1 MNIKTLNVSLLSISI
16 ITALFPLNAM
26 ATKLTIEQ
34 RLELLENELSQNK
47 QELKAT
53 QNELGV
59 YKFRLSTL
67 QKSITENKYQ
77 SASLAEI
84 SATSPVA
91 DNIKNE
97 NGEQNSSA
105 AAHTINGS
113 QQIAVIESKGDK
125 TTIES
130 VTLKDISKYI
140 KDDIGFSYQGYF
152 RSGWGT
158 GNHGSP
164 QTYAAGSLGRFG
176 NEMSGWFDL
185 TLNQRVYN
193 QDGRTAN
200 AVVTYD
206 GNVGQQY
213 NDAWFGDSANEN
225 IMQFSD
231 IYLTTRG
238 FLPFAREADFWVGK
252 HKLPQ
257 YEIQMLDWKT
267 LTTDV
272 AAGVGIENW
281 ALGVGL
287 FDMSLSRDD
296 VDVYSRDFTRTSQ
309 MNTNSVDVRYRNIP
323 LWDDATL
330 SLMAKYSAPNKTDQQ
345 QDNENDDSY
354 FEMKDSWML
363 TSVLRQN
370 LQRDT
375 FNEFTLQV
383 ANNSYASSFAS
394 FSDASNTMAHGR
406 YYYGDHTNGIA
417 WRLIS
422 QGEMYLTDNIIM
434 ANALVY
440 SHGED
445 VYSYESGAHSDFDS
459 IRTVIRPAWIWN
471 TWNQTGLELGWF
483 KQQNKTQQGVTLN
496 ESAYLIN
503 PEFNIGCMIAMCPIY
518 PLTCAPNDM
527 MMATKAMHRRYWF
540 TDVHAR
546 GYYPQHMLNYF
557 ARKGFNLDITPDDN
571 AILARG
577 CVDFIGFSYYMSFT
591 TQFSPDNPQLDY
603 VEPRDLVSNPYIDT
617 SEWGWQIDPAGLR
630 YSLNWFWD
638 HFQLPLFIV
647 ENGFGA
653 VDQRQADGTVNDH
666 YRIDYFSSHI
676 REMKKAVVEDGVDLI
691 GYTPWGCIDLVSAG
705 TGEMKKR
712 YGMIYVD
719 KDNEGKGT
727 LERIRKASF
736 YWYRDLIANNGE
748 NI

>member
-1 MNIKTLNVSLLSISI
+1 MNLKTLNVSLLSVSI
-16 ITALFPLNAM
+16 VAALFPINSLA
-26 ATKLTIEQ
+26 AKLTIEQ

-47 QELKAT
+47 AELKQT
-53 QNELGV
+53 KNELGE
-59 YKFRLSTL
+59 YKSRLSTL
-67 QKSITENKYQ
+67 QKSIAENKYKVATL
-77 SASLAEI
+77 SEI
-84 SATSPVA
+84 SQQSPVA

-97 NGEQNSSA
+97 NGEQSQVNGA
-105 AAHTINGS
+105 NAVNGS
-113 QQIAVIESKGDK
+113 QQVAVIESKGDQ

-158 GNHGSP
+158 SNHGSS

-193 QDGRTAN
+193 QNGKTAN

-206 GNVGQQY
+206 GNVGEQY
-213 NDAWFGDSANEN
+213 NDAWFGDSNNEN

-238 FLPFAREADFWVGK
+238 FLPFAPEADFWVGK

-296 VDVYSRDFTRTSQ
+296 VDVYSRDFTHTTQ
-309 MNTNSVDVRYRNIP
+309 MNTNSVDLRYRNIP

-330 SLMAKYSAPNKTDQQ
+330 SVMAKYSTPNKTDDQNS
-345 QDNENDDSY
+345 NESDDSY

-363 TSVLRQN
+363 TSILRQN
-370 LQRDT
+370 MQRDT

-406 YYYGDHTNGIA
+406 YYYGDHTDGIA

-471 TWNQTGLELGWF
+471 TWNQTGVELGWF
-483 KQQNKTQQGVTLN
+483 KQKNKTQQGVTLN
-496 ESAYLIN
+496 ESAYKTTLYHALKVGESILGSR
-503 PEFNIGCMIAMCPIY
+503 PEIRFYGTYI
-518 PLTCAPNDM
+518 
-527 MMATKAMHRRYWF
+527 K
-540 TDVHAR
+540 
-546 GYYPQHMLNYF
+546 
-557 ARKGFNLDITPDDN
+557 
-571 AILARG
+571 
-577 CVDFIGFSYYMSFT
+577 
-591 TQFSPDNPQLDY
+591 LDY
-603 VEPRDLVSNPYIDT
+603 VEPRDLVSNPYIAT

-630 YSLNWFWD
+630 YSLNWFWER
-638 HFQLPLFIV
+638 FQLPMFIV

-666 YRIDYFSSHI
+666 YRIDYFVSHI
-676 REMKKAVVEDGVDLI
+676 REMKKAVTEDGVELI

-736 YWYRDLIANNGE
+736 YWYRDLIASNGE